1 VDFVTIQKECHRPNI
16 SFPMAAST
24 VAQQATD
31 DEDDDDAASPSLGR
45 VIWKARGAVWILVI
59 TTLVSF
65 GWGSVLGLVS
75 SVFRSPA
82 LL

>member
-1 VDFVTIQKECHRPNI
+1 MMTE
-16 SFPMAAST
+16 SA
-24 VAQQATD
+24 VAPATD
-31 DEDDDDAASPSLGR
+31 EEVDNDDDDTDDAASPSLGR
-45 VIWKARGAVWILVI
+45 VIWKARGAVWIIVI
-59 TTLVSF
+59 TTLASF